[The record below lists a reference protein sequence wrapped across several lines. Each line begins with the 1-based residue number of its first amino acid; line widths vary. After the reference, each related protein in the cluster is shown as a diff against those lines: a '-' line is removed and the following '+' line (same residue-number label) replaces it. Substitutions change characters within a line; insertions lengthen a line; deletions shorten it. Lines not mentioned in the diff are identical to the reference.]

1 MRPLFDRLFPR
12 DPHEADA
19 RRLYERIVGRA
30 RSPGF
35 YQDRGVPDTVDG
47 RFELLMLHA
56 FLVFDR
62 LRVAGDE
69 AKPLGEAL
77 FAVMVYDF
85 DQSLRVSGVGDLGV
99 GPRMKRMG
107 QAFYGRLHAYR
118 TAAEAGS
125 AALAAALRRNLYGT
139 CEQVDDAILSAMA
152 AYVLAER
159 GRLHALPLAAFLAE
173 PDFFAADPLGP
184 SQAQDAREGVT

>member
-1 MRPLFDRLFPR
+1 MFDRLFPR

-30 RSPGF
+30 RAPGF
-35 YQDRGVPDTVDG
+35 YENFEVPDTVDG

-69 AKPLGEAL
+69 GRPLSDAL

-85 DQSLRVSGVGDLGV
+85 YQSLRVSGVGDLGV

-107 QAFYGRLHAYR
+107 QANPEGTGKLGRKIGEVEREVANMDGRIRQIERVVSELPAIQHKQNDMATQLSA
-118 TAAEAGS
+118 TASDVKLIA
-125 AALAAALRRNLYGT
+125 R
-139 CEQVDDAILSAMA
+139 QVD
-152 AYVLAER
+152 
-159 GRLHALPLAAFLAE
+159 RLYDVIVPK
-173 PDFFAADPLGP
+173 GM
-184 SQAQDAREGVT
+184 GK